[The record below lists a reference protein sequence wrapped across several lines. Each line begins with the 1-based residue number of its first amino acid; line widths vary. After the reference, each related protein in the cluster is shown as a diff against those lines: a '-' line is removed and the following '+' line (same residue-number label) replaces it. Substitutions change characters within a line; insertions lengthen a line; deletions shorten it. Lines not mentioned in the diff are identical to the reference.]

1 MKEQLHIS
9 DSEAAPG
16 TPLNSGDG
24 IDMHA
29 GREDLISLEEVRRQR
44 QRDAFERSALGLSQ
58 AASEFIPNTPHE
70 KIGVMS
76 VNLTRFR
83 SDAQRDEFD
92 LAA

>member
-1 MKEQLHIS
+1 MKEQLTIS
-9 DSEAAPG
+9 DYETTPG

-29 GREDLISLEEVRRQR
+29 GREDLLSLDEVRKQR
-44 QRDAFERSALGLSQ
+44 QREAFERSALGLSE
-58 AASEFIPNTPHE
+58 AAAEFIPKMPHE

-83 SDAQRDEFD
+83 SEAQRDEFD